1 MGAVLLAMLMLQAA
15 APARPPA
22 SDQDLPKWAR
32 TPSAEEM
39 ARAYPAEA
47 SKANLAGSG
56 VIECTVDTG
65 GELKDC
71 VIVGETP
78 PGQGFGPAALSIA
91 DRFVLP
97 TKAPSGA
104 TTVGRT
110 VRVPI
115 RWRNAATTQAPPI
128 VIYDETGRTGHVIF
142 DCRVTATKTYDNCV
156 VVDAK
161 PPGPALFGQAGEAAL
176 RQQAPSGAKA
186 GQRLMVVVQVRQN

>member
-1 MGAVLLAMLMLQAA
+1 MGAMLLAALLLQGA

-22 SDQDLPKWAR
+22 SDQDLPKWAK
-32 TPSAEEM
+32 TPSAEDM
-39 ARAYPAEA
+39 AKAYPPEA

-56 VIECTVDTG
+56 VIECVVDTG
-65 GELKDC
+65 GEMKDC
-71 VIVGETP
+71 VVVSETP

-91 DRFVLP
+91 GKFTLP

-115 RWRNAATTQAPPI
+115 RWRNAAKTQAPPI

-161 PPGPALFGQAGEAAL
+161 PPGTALFSQAGEAAL
-176 RQQAPSGAKA
+176 RQQAPSSAKA